1 MTKYK
6 IAKLSDQVY
15 EIQNFLTKE
24 ELDQVMQFVKEKNK
38 LDWHNENVQ
47 YDFWADKVLNSN
59 LINEEPL
66 FNKIYNSVSDL
77 FSGNFELTGIN
88 MQRYMINDALGD
100 HTDDHDGHTVNG
112 EKVFYGVVVYYND
125 DYEGGELKYPDLGII
140 HKPLS
145 GSLLLH
151 GGEVLHGT
159 MPVKNDAHRYISSMF
174 VKHKLNEV
182 VSLREEV
189 FGEIDGV

>member
-1 MTKYK
+1 MPDYK
-6 IAKLSDQVY
+6 IVKLSDQVY

-24 ELDQVMQFVKEKNK
+24 ELDQVAQFVKEKDK
-38 LDWHNENVQ
+38 SDWSNEDVQ
-47 YDFWADKVLNSN
+47 YDFWADKVLSSE
-59 LINEEPL
+59 LINQEPL

-77 FSGNFELTGIN
+77 FVGNFELTGIN

-100 HTDDHDGHTVNG
+100 HTDDHDGHTANG
-112 EKVFYGVVVYYND
+112 EKVVYGVVVYYND
-125 DYEGGELKYPDLGII
+125 DYEGGELKYPNLGII
-140 HKPLS
+140 HKPIS

-151 GGEVLHGT
+151 GGKILHGT
-159 MPVKNDAHRYISSMF
+159 MPVKDDTHRYISSMF

-182 VSLREEV
+182 VSLNKEV

>member
-38 LDWHNENVQ
+38 SDWHNENVQ

-100 HTDDHDGHTVNG
+100 HTDDHGGHTANG

-159 MPVKNDAHRYISSMF
+159 MPVKSDSHRYISSMF

-182 VSLREEV
+182 VSLRKEI